1 MKVVRV
7 LCPIVAENCY
17 IAVNEK
23 INKSIIIDP
32 GSGSEKIKDAVAKTG
47 ATPEAVLL
55 THGHFDHAGS
65 ANEIASFYGVQIYAY
80 EGERET
86 LENPAINL
94 SGDMF
99 GDTVKYHADIYL
111 KDDEEIDIAGLRIRC
126 LFTPGHTPGGCCF
139 YFPDE
144 GIVFTGDTLFCGS
157 VGRTDFPGG
166 SMSQLV
172 NAVRTKLMVLPD
184 DTICYPGH
192 DTATTIENERIYNP
206 YL

>member
-23 INKSIIIDP
+23 TNKSIIIDP
-32 GSGSEKIKDAVAKTG
+32 GSAPDRIKDAVSKTG
-47 ATPEAVLL
+47 ATPEAVIL
-55 THGHFDHAGS
+55 THGHFDHAGAS
-65 ANEIASFYGVQIYAY
+65 EEIASFYDVPIYAY
-80 EGERET
+80 EGEKAT
-86 LENPAINL
+86 LEDPAINL

-99 GDTVKYHADIYL
+99 GDTVKYHADVYL
-111 KDDEEIDIAGLRIRC
+111 KDDEEIDIAGLHLIC

-139 YFPDE
+139 YFPEE

-172 NAVRTKLMVLPD
+172 NAVKNKLMVLPD